1 MPVVINGKSYTE
13 SEIETLV
20 KANALQIVTK
30 NDPASTTPTATP
42 LNGPFPGNSN
52 QYGIF
57 SSPGVRPDRFSAQ
70 QRELSFLTA
79 LGAPQA
85 SMIANEM
92 VEIVT
97 GQAAAGSTNAS
108 GWCGDPPMAGGLMT
122 CKQSFSYG
130 NFMGKTKLNVLPQV
144 GMLRNRADVPG
155 RILNSADI
163 LSPFV
168 PDIASRITDSQ
179 SQLQNELY
187 TFGGAV
193 EISTEEVAF
202 QGVAGTDGSRFGWF
216 KEFKGLDAQIKTGYV
231 DAETSLACPAADS
244 IVVTFNGAIDSTG
257 TDGRDFITTLSE
269 VYRSAK
275 DRARRAG
282 MAGTVWSWVMRA
294 EQFYKAVEVWA
305 CSYATYR
312 CQSSNAGQPVN
323 TEGMTVQALRTAMLN
338 GQYLLIDGVEVPV
351 MFSDG
356 ILLERI
362 GSNPLIMRSDIY
374 LLPLYWNGNR
384 LVRPEFFPMDNPYA
398 AELGN
403 FVRNGDHF
411 KILNNGLYMVTQR
424 DTGNCIE
431 FIFNAMY
438 RLILETP
445 FLAARVDDVRFTY
458 QMNTRVASPG
468 VTWLSAAGG
477 ASYRN

>member
-1 MPVVINGKSYTE
+1 MLIKLNGKDYDE
-13 SEIETLV
+13 NELAV
-20 KANALQIVTK
+20 LAKAGALELRQK
-30 NDPASTTPTATP
+30 NDPASATPTATP

-70 QRELSFLTA
+70 QRELSFLSA
-79 LGAPQA
+79 LGAPVESEFQTE
-85 SMIANEM
+85 IL
-92 VEIVT
+92 EIVT
-97 GQAAAGSTNAS
+97 GQTAAGNTNAS
-108 GWCGDPPMAGGLMT
+108 GWCGDAPMAGGLLT
-122 CKQSFSYG
+122 CKQIFTFG

-144 GMLRNRADVPG
+144 GMLRNRADMPG
-155 RILNSADI
+155 RILNSGEI

-168 PDIASRITDSQ
+168 PDIAQRLDNSQ

-193 EISTEEVAF
+193 EISTENVAF
-202 QGVAGTDGSRFGWF
+202 QGVSGTDRSQFGWW
-216 KEFKGLDAQIKTGYV
+216 KEFKGLDSQIKTGYV
-231 DAETSLACPAADS
+231 DADSGIACPAADS
-244 IVVTFNGAIDSTG
+244 IVVTFNAAIDASAS
-257 TDGRDFITTLSE
+257 DGRDFITTMSE
-269 VYRSAK
+269 TYISAK

-282 MAGTVWSWVMRA
+282 MGGTVWAWVMRA
-294 EQFYKAVEVWA
+294 EQFYKAAEVWA
-305 CSYATYR
+305 CGYSTYR
-312 CQSSNAGQPVN
+312 CQSSNAGQPV
-323 TEGMTVQALRTAMLN
+323 TTDGMSVQALRTAMLN
-338 GQYLLIDGVEVPV
+338 GQYLLVNGVEIPV
-351 MFSDG
+351 IFSDG

-362 GSNPLIMRSDIY
+362 GTNPTVLRSDIY
-374 LLPLYWNGNR
+374 LLPISWNGRR
-384 LVRPEFFPMDNPYA
+384 LIRPEYFPMDNPYA

-445 FLAARVDDVRFTY
+445 FLAARIDDVRFTY
-458 QMNTRVASPG
+458 QLSTRVADPG
-468 VTWLSAAGG
+468 ITWMTAAGG
-477 ASYRN
+477 PSYRN